1 MPRGKKAEHEL
12 ELLTS
17 SSSEETSEPLQA
29 SKEEEEIPSA
39 LCDLPSKP
47 KKKASEKQLEAMA
60 LGRLKRAELI
70 QMRKKQAE
78 IDRENEKKALEEK
91 IVQKA
96 ISIKKKEIKKSL
108 VLDEISDDETPIEEI
123 KTAVKAKKAV
133 VQQTP
138 AKPAPQPQ
146 QAPKA
151 IEARKPTFLF
161 V

>member
-29 SKEEEEIPSA
+29 SKEEEIPSA
-39 LCDLPSKP
+39 LCDPPVKP
-47 KKKASEKQLEAMA
+47 KKKASDKQLEAMA
-60 LGRLKRAELI
+60 IGRLKRAELI

-78 IDRENEKKALEEK
+78 IDRENEKKQLEEK

-123 KTAVKAKKAV
+123 KTAVKAKK
-133 VQQTP
+133 QQP
-138 AKPAPQPQ
+138 PPKPPPQPQ

-151 IEARKPTFLF
+151 IEARKPSFLF

>member
-39 LCDLPSKP
+39 LCDPPEKP
-47 KKKASEKQLEAMA
+47 KKKPSEKQLEAMA
-60 LGRLKRAELI
+60 IGRLIRAELI
-70 QMRKKQAE
+70 KMRKKQAE

-133 VQQTP
+133 VQAP
-138 AKPAPQPQ
+138 KPPPQPQ

-151 IEARKPTFLF
+151 IEAKKPTFLF

>member
-1 MPRGKKAEHEL
+1 MPRAKKADTEL
-12 ELLTS
+12 AILTS
-17 SSSEETSEPLQA
+17 SPIEETNEPLQA
-29 SKEEEEIPSA
+29 SKEEEEEIPTA
-39 LCDLPSKP
+39 LCDPPSKP

-60 LGRLKRAELI
+60 QGRLKRAELI

-123 KTAVKAKKAV
+123 KMAVKAKKAV

-138 AKPAPQPQ
+138 TKPPPQ

>member
-1 MPRGKKAEHEL
+1 MPRAKKAETEL
-12 ELLTS
+12 AILTS
-17 SSSEETSEPLQA
+17 SPIEESNEPLQA
-29 SKEEEEIPSA
+29 SKEEQEEEIPRA
-39 LCDLPSKP
+39 LCDPPVKP

-60 LGRLKRAELI
+60 LGRLKRFELI
-70 QMRKKQAE
+70 DMRKKQAQ
-78 IDRENEKKALEEK
+78 IDRENEKKQLEEK

-123 KTAVKAKKAV
+123 KTAVKAKK
-133 VQQTP
+133 QQP
-138 AKPAPQPQ
+138 PPKPPPQPQ

-151 IEARKPTFLF
+151 IEAKKPSFLF